1 MSGFPGTDVRER
13 VIRWLED
20 GQGELGAILGI
31 LHDYERLHGVVQA
44 AERDRERLRAYVHEN
59 ERLQSQMETLEMEA
73 GKLREEVRELRRLSE
88 RYLKEREDIAASL
101 SQLMNDVLMRLRS
114 DQTS

>member
-59 ERLQSQMETLEMEA
+59 EA

>member
-44 AERDRERLRAYVHEN
+44 AESQVIAVAVDHIRGQRERRA
-59 ERLQSQMETLEMEA
+59 
-73 GKLREEVRELRRLSE
+73 G
-88 RYLKEREDIAASL
+88 
-101 SQLMNDVLMRLRS
+101 
-114 DQTS
+114 